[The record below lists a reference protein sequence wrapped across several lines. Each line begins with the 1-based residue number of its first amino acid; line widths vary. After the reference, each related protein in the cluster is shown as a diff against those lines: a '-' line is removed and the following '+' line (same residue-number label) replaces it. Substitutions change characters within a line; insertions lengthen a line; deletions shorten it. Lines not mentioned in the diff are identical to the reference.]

1 MKRGDGTIAIDLVDG
16 ERLCDLL
23 KDNRLGVET
32 VEGVRIHED
41 WFKID
46 WGVTVYV
53 QNALQEVGLIEYL
66 PANTNTGQ
74 AVGALTE
81 ARQFGVQLRWRPQQ
95 L

>member
-1 MKRGDGTIAIDLVDG
+1 VSRPWRASGFT
-16 ERLCDLL
+16 
-23 KDNRLGVET
+23 
-32 VEGVRIHED
+32 
-41 WFKID
+41 KIGSRAFD

-53 QNALQEVGLIEYL
+53 QSALQEVGLIEYL